1 MSYTLES
8 SSLKRESRAEPMRE
22 SAAIPLA
29 SRLRATRKHS
39 LAMDDDD
46 PQLPPALAFLRD
58 IWALNHA
65 IEKTS
70 MRMESALGV
79 TAQQRMILRIVGR
92 FPEITAGRLA
102 RMLHVDAGTVSTAL
116 RRMEAR
122 GLILRRQDPKDRR
135 RVSLRLAAAGRRLDV
150 ATQGT
155 VESAVETLLSQT
167 EPNERETVRNVLA
180 RLALALSEEPDETL
194 GSSAEDA

>member
-1 MSYTLES
+1 MDSDDE
-8 SSLKRESRAEPMRE
+8 
-22 SAAIPLA
+22 
-29 SRLRATRKHS
+29 LR
-39 LAMDDDD
+39 
-46 PQLPPALAFLRD
+46 LPPALAFLRD

-65 IEKTS
+65 IEQTS

-155 VESAVETLLSQT
+155 VESAVEAMLSQAD
-167 EPNERETVRNVLA
+167 PSALDTVRAVLSH
-180 RLALALSEEPDETL
+180 LTKVLSTDPDGESVTPP
-194 GSSAEDA
+194 DTRP

>member
-1 MSYTLES
+1 MEDG
-8 SSLKRESRAEPMRE
+8 
-22 SAAIPLA
+22 
-29 SRLRATRKHS
+29 
-39 LAMDDDD
+39 DDFE
-46 PQLPPALAFLRD
+46 LPPALAFLRD

-70 MRMESALGV
+70 MRMESSLGV

-116 RRMEAR
+116 RRLEAR

-135 RVSLRLAAAGRRLDV
+135 RVSLRLSAAGRRLDV
-150 ATQGT
+150 PMLGT
-155 VESAVETLLSQT
+155 VESAVEMMFSQT
-167 EPNERETVRNVLA
+167 DVADRDAVRAVLA
-180 RLALALSEEPDETL
+180 RLTRVLTTDPDGDAPDDEP
-194 GSSAEDA
+194 

>member
-1 MSYTLES
+1 
-8 SSLKRESRAEPMRE
+8 
-22 SAAIPLA
+22 
-29 SRLRATRKHS
+29 
-39 LAMDDDD
+39 MDADDD

-102 RMLHVDAGTVSTAL
+102 KMLHVDAGTVSTAL

-122 GLILRRQDPKDRR
+122 GLVLRRQDPKDRR

-155 VESAVETLLSQT
+155 VESAVEALLDKT
-167 EPNERETVRNVLA
+167 DATERETVRSVLA
-180 RLALALSEEPDETL
+180 RLAKALSDEPDEAL
-194 GSSAEDA
+194 QDGSERV